1 MSASDAM
8 PHNPSKM
15 EEAGTAPFSSVDK
28 DFEKGPSTD
37 EGASTLEELF
47 VVDGVAEKRL
57 LRQLDLRILPSCMFI
72 YTLNFLARANIGNAK
87 ILNADSGDS
96 LLQVL
101 DMTSEQFSTVLTVFF
116 ISYALFET
124 PSNYMLKHFSP
135 PHWFAFLMVGWGGTD
150 MIISSVKSYSAL
162 TGLRF
167 LLGAFE
173 AGFYPGIIYFLTFW
187 YRPQERALRLS
198 FIAACTSLSGAFG
211 GSIAYGVGLINGSKG
226 LEAWRWLFII
236 EGAPSCA
243 LAVAVYFFF
252 PAYPETATWLSAK
265 ERELAVKRLRGEAS
279 LGHAKITWA
288 QTKATLMDWRLYLHY
303 LAFITVCVPFSS
315 ISYFAPTIVNGLG
328 YEGLRA
334 QLFTVPPF
342 AIAFV
347 ATVTCSVFADRY
359 EAWSTF
365 AWIPMVVAG
374 VTFLIQG
381 ALPPRAFKARYA
393 MLCLSATFSNICNP
407 SLITWLTV
415 NLRNTDA
422 TTLAIPLMVTI
433 GTVGQITGVYIYKAN
448 EAPGYRTGHFTN
460 GAFLLAGSLV
470 ILVLRELYRRRN
482 RNMTPGSQQWRV

>member
-1 MSASDAM
+1 M
-8 PHNPSKM
+8 PQNPSKL
-15 EEAGTAPFSSVDK
+15 EEAGTAPFSSVDNN
-28 DFEKGPSTD
+28 FEKGPSTD
-37 EGASTLEELF
+37 EGISTSEELF
-47 VVDGVAEKRL
+47 VVDRIAEKRL

-101 DMTSEQFSTVLTVFF
+101 DMTSDQFSTVLTG
-116 ISYALFET
+116 T

-135 PHWFAFLMVGWGGTD
+135 PHWFAFLMNF
-150 MIISSVKSYSAL
+150 SAL

-243 LAVAVYFFF
+243 LAVARF
-252 PAYPETATWLSAK
+252 
-265 ERELAVKRLRGEAS
+265 RGEAS
-279 LGHAKITWA
+279 LGYARITWA
-288 QTKATLMDWRLYLHY
+288 QTKDTLTDWRL
-303 LAFITVCVPFSS
+303 

-347 ATVTCSVFADRY
+347 ATVICSAFADRY

-365 AWIPMVVAG
+365 AWIPMVVSG
-374 VTFLIQG
+374 VTFIIQG
-381 ALPPRAFKARYA
+381 ALPPTAFKARYA
-393 MLCLSATFSNICNP
+393 MLCLSTTFSNICNP

-422 TTLAIPLMVTI
+422 TTLAIPLIVTI
-433 GTVGQITGVYIYKAN
+433 GTIGQITGVYIYKAN

-470 ILVLRELYRRRN
+470 ILVLREVYRRRN
-482 RNMTPGSQQWRV
+482 RNMTPGSQLWRV

>member
-1 MSASDAM
+1 
-8 PHNPSKM
+8 
-15 EEAGTAPFSSVDK
+15 
-28 DFEKGPSTD
+28 
-37 EGASTLEELF
+37 
-47 VVDGVAEKRL
+47 
-57 LRQLDLRILPSCMFI
+57 MFI

-101 DMTSEQFSTVLTVFF
+101 DMTSKQFSTVLTAFF

-124 PSNYMLKHFSP
+124 PSNYMLEYFSP
-135 PHWFAFLMVGWGGTD
+135 PHWFAFLMVGRGGTD
-150 MIISSVKSYSAL
+150 MIISCVKSYSAL

-198 FIAACTSLSGAFG
+198 FIAACTSLAGAFG

-252 PAYPETATWLSAK
+252 PAYPETATWLHVK
-265 ERELAVKRLRGEAS
+265 ERELAVKRLGGEAS
-279 LGHAKITWA
+279 LGHAKITWVR
-288 QTKATLMDWRLYLHY
+288 TKDTLMDWMLCLRY

-315 ISYFAPTIVNGLG
+315 ISSLALTIVNGLG

-334 QLFTVPPF
+334 QLCTVPPF

-347 ATVTCSVFADRY
+347 GTITVFADRY
-359 EAWSTF
+359 GAWST
-365 AWIPMVVAG
+365 
-374 VTFLIQG
+374 
-381 ALPPRAFKARYA
+381 
-393 MLCLSATFSNICNP
+393 
-407 SLITWLTV
+407 
-415 NLRNTDA
+415 
-422 TTLAIPLMVTI
+422 LA
-433 GTVGQITGVYIYKAN
+433 
-448 EAPGYRTGHFTN
+448 
-460 GAFLLAGSLV
+460 
-470 ILVLRELYRRRN
+470 
-482 RNMTPGSQQWRV
+482 